1 MLIYFFIGYCVI
13 GFIVGIKHLSGG
25 KVGAIGPLVTLMA
38 AILLWPIFLFARK
51 TK

>member
-25 KVGAIGPLVTLMA
+25 RVGAKGPFVTLVS
-38 AILLWPIFLFARK
+38 AIVLWPLFLAVR
-51 TK
+51 